1 MLVWGRIS
9 PGGEA
14 RQLVDVAVVVGE
26 GRLDQDPLARV
37 VRREGVDHGRGAGDV
52 GVPADVKPD
61 PLVAVARTGQPVFV
75 VDAGGGRGERVPHL
89 VLAGDDR
96 AARGCRLGLFWM
108 VPEGG
113 NALLSTV
120 STSPRSSRKVATT
133 LKPTS
138 STVSR

>member
-1 MLVWGRIS
+1 MASSDTSTLSAGMLVWGRIS

-96 AARGCRLGLFWM
+96 AARGLPVGL
-108 VPEGG
+108 VLDGPRGRERI
-113 NALLSTV
+113 ALDGLDLAAV
-120 STSPRSSRKVATT
+120 VE
-133 LKPTS
+133 
-138 STVSR
+138 